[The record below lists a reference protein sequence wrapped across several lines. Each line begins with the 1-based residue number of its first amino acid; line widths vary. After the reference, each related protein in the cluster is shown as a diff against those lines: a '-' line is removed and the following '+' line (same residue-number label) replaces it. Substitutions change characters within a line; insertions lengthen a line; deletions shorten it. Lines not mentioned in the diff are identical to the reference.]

1 MMVRFWHAFTVRW
14 KITALAALLIFPVA
28 WSVIA
33 GLVKT
38 TKAHGASAVPAY
50 TVTDM
55 GTLGGS
61 LAFAFAVNTHA
72 QATGISTLAGDQ
84 VVHSF
89 LWQNGTMT
97 DLGTLGGSYVQANS
111 INDSAQIVGGAYLSG
126 DASYHAFLWQQGTM
140 TDLGTLGGPNSL
152 AWWVNTAGQVV
163 GDSITASGDDHAFLW
178 DHGVMHD
185 LGTLGGASSVAF
197 GIDDNGRAVGASA
210 ITNAVSYAPG
220 DPSTFAGC
228 HAFQVSQGT
237 MTDPGTLGGSWS
249 VANPS
254 NNSGDTIG
262 FSSLP
267 GDANYA
273 AFLYRSGVMH
283 ALLPVARDPN
293 SVANGAND
301 NGQVVGASGDQI
313 FDVSPNRAVLWQG
326 GTGMDLNTIIPSD
339 SPLYLLWAFGINEPG
354 QIVGEGV
361 TISGEA
367 HPFLLTPTSS
377 DGSTL
382 GKRNDHGAPVTMP
395 AIVRRAQ
402 NQHVFGH

>member
-1 MMVRFWHAFTVRW
+1 MVRFRHAFIARW
-14 KITALAALLIFPVA
+14 KITALAALLFSLLLGA
-28 WSVIA
+28 SVV

-38 TKAHGASAVPAY
+38 TKAHGASVVPAY

-61 LAFAFAVNTHA
+61 FAFAFAVNNHA

-140 TDLGTLGGPNSL
+140 TDLGTLGGSNSL

-163 GDSITASGDDHAFLW
+163 GDSITANGDDHAFLW

-197 GIDDNGRAVGASA
+197 GIDDTGRAVGASA
-210 ITNAVSYAPG
+210 PSNAASCAPG

-228 HAFQVSQGT
+228 HAFQLSQGT
-237 MTDPGTLGGSWS
+237 MSDLGTLGGSWS

-273 AFLYRSGVMH
+273 AFLDHVGAMH
-283 ALLPVARDPN
+283 ALLPVAGDPN

-301 NGQVVGASGDQI
+301 HDQVVGASGDQI

-326 GTGMDLNTIIPSD
+326 GTGMDLNTMIPID

-354 QIVGEGV
+354 QIVGQGV
-361 TISGEA
+361 TASGES
-367 HPFLLTPTSS
+367 HPFLLTPTVS
-377 DGSTL
+377 DSSTL
-382 GKRNDHGAPVTMP
+382 GRRNDHGAPVTTP
-395 AIVRRAQ
+395 ASVRRAQ
-402 NQHVFGH
+402 TQHVYGH

>member
-1 MMVRFWHAFTVRW
+1 MVRFRHALIARW
-14 KITALAALLIFPVA
+14 KITTLAALLFSLLLGVSIV
-28 WSVIA
+28 
-33 GLVKT
+33 GLVRT
-38 TKAHGASAVPAY
+38 TTAHGASAIPAY

-61 LAFAFAVNTHA
+61 FAFAFAVNNHA

-111 INDSAQIVGGAYLSG
+111 INDSTQIVGGAYLSG
-126 DASYHAFLWQQGTM
+126 DASYHAFLWQQGVL

-152 AWWVNTAGQVV
+152 AWWVNNSGQVV
-163 GDSITASGDDHAFLW
+163 GDSITAPGDDHAFLW

-197 GIDDNGRAVGASA
+197 GIDDNGRVVGASA
-210 ITNAVSYAPG
+210 ISNAVSCAPG

-237 MTDPGTLGGSWS
+237 MTDLGTLGGSWS

-254 NNSGDTIG
+254 NNSGDVIG

-273 AFLYRSGVMH
+273 AFLSTSGAMQ
-283 ALLPVARDPN
+283 ALLPVAGDPN
-293 SVANGAND
+293 SVANGAN
-301 NGQVVGASGDQI
+301 NSHEVVGASGDQI

-326 GTGMDLNTIIPSD
+326 GTGTDLNSLIPANST
-339 SPLYLLWAFGINEPG
+339 LYLLWAFGINDTG
-354 QIVGEGV
+354 QIVDQGA
-361 TISGEA
+361 TASGEA
-367 HPFLLTPTSS
+367 HPFLLTPTAS
-377 DGSTL
+377 DSSTL
-382 GKRNDHGAPVTMP
+382 GKRNDHGAPVTIP
-395 AIVRRAQ
+395 AIVRHAQ
-402 NQHVFGH
+402 AQHVFGH

>member
-1 MMVRFWHAFTVRW
+1 MVRFRHTLTARW
-14 KITALAALLIFPVA
+14 KITTLAALLVSLLLGASIV
-28 WSVIA
+28 
-33 GLVKT
+33 GLVRAT
-38 TKAHGASAVPAY
+38 TAHGAGAVPAY

-61 LAFAFAVNTHA
+61 FAFAFAVNNHA

-111 INDSAQIVGGAYLSG
+111 INDSAQIVGGAYVAG

-140 TDLGTLGGPNSL
+140 TDLGTLGGANSL
-152 AWWVNTAGQVV
+152 AWWINNTGQVV
-163 GDSITASGDDHAFLW
+163 GDSITATGDDHAFLW

-197 GIDDNGRAVGASA
+197 GIDDNGHVVGASA
-210 ITNAVSYAPG
+210 TSNAVSCFPG

-228 HAFQVSQGT
+228 HAFQAGQGA
-237 MTDPGTLGGSWS
+237 MTDLGTLGGSWS

-254 NNSGDTIG
+254 NNSGDVIG
-262 FSSLP
+262 FSSLS
-267 GDANYA
+267 GDAHYA
-273 AFLYRSGVMH
+273 AFLDRSGAMQ
-283 ALLPVARDPN
+283 ALLPVAGDPN

-301 NGQVVGASGDQI
+301 NNQVVGASGDQI

-326 GTGMDLNTIIPSD
+326 GTGMDLNSVIPANST
-339 SPLYLLWAFGINEPG
+339 LYLLWAFGINESG

-367 HPFLLTPTSS
+367 HPFLLTPTVSDSS
-377 DGSTL
+377 IL
-382 GKRNDHGAPVTMP
+382 GKRNDHGVTVTMP
-395 AIVRRAQ
+395 AAVRRAQ
-402 NQHVFGH
+402 IQHAFGH